1 MAYAKKYLSEFNSQS
16 GEQIYIEL
24 WEDGYDGS
32 VIEYPC
38 DSFNLQ
44 YIPQGDDPF
53 EMIYASQVNVELD
66 VTDNVEDMPD
76 FTTLNDRKYICKVIK
91 DSTLEWQGWVLSD
104 DVQFVFSTGLK
115 SLSFNAI
122 CGLGMLKDIT
132 FSESELTRTNVYK
145 SMLYC
150 ICKAISDIGMPTDNN
165 IFASVSI
172 YAEAMNDRN
181 DEPYFDPF
189 QQSFIQLSGIIENN
203 EYISSLDLLKN
214 ILLSFGCRLFYA
226 KGQWNIWQINQMAL
240 PNPYYTL
247 YDIDGAILSSGT
259 MDDISNVP
267 TDMIFVTGGQIKIF
281 KKGFNNIISRN
292 KIEYPENYIFNA
304 NLKLLSDT
312 GATPGWAKSN
322 GGSGAAFLIIKES
335 QEFNYWELELFS
347 AGDFAKVETTAP
359 FLISKYD
366 IINFKYS
373 VIDSTPATSPSGTA
387 TCKMVMILN
396 DGTNTYYVSNTTSG
410 TKKGTW
416 KIATGPITDYY
427 IVDGDPISVNKN
439 FDSFQA
445 PSTGTLYVGFILDS
459 ATGQNLLIGD
469 FRVTVDSDFK
479 EVIIESKIDN
489 TKAYTKSVE
498 FPFGVNSNVLG
509 RFSYKGFISDSNGN
523 MYVNWYNLER
533 PTDTYRSLAELMVK
547 NYVIQYRKNIINID
561 SSIEGLNSGFNRLSF
576 ADTDPAQIN
585 VEDNVYIIG
594 NSTITLDMNEMQG
607 TLLEVTDTDQNATI
621 TTTYVNRTK
630 GTEPTT
636 NCVDGASFEVVV
648 AGDISYALCEGGSVI
663 EFSGGIGPNT
673 IIGCIQF
680 GSLLPYFGN
689 GTPATIEQISY
700 GGPCG

>member
-24 WEDGYDGS
+24 WEDGYEGS

-53 EMIYASQVNVELD
+53 ETIYASQVNVELY

-132 FSESELTRTNVYK
+132 FSESALTRTNVYK

-181 DEPYFDPF
+181 DDPSFDPF

-214 ILLSFGCRLFYA
+214 ILKSFGCRLFYA

-292 KIEYPENYIFNA
+292 KIESPDNYIYNS
-304 NLKLLSDT
+304 NLKINDGT
-312 GATPGWAKSN
+312 NADGWAKSIT
-322 GGSGAAFLIIKES
+322 GSAFILLIIKEA
-335 QEFNYWELELFS
+335 QQFNYWQLQLN
-347 AGDFAKVETTAP
+347 AVGAFARIETITP
-359 FLISKYD
+359 FLIAQGDVIKFNYS
-366 IINFKYS
+366 IIDTPIAAPIVCKMIMVISNGTNSYFVTNASAGSSLQKGS
-373 VIDSTPATSPSGTA
+373 WQVLIPPVIDYYKVEGDGSTY
-387 TCKMVMILN
+387 
-396 DGTNTYYVSNTTSG
+396 TNKRFESLS
-410 TKKGTW
+410 
-416 KIATGPITDYY
+416 APIT
-427 IVDGDPISVNKN
+427 
-439 FDSFQA
+439 
-445 PSTGTLYVGFILDS
+445 GTVYVGFILDS
-459 ATGQNLLIGD
+459 TTADYLLIGD
-469 FRVTVDSDFK
+469 FNITVESPFK
-479 EVIIESKIDN
+479 EVLIVSKIDE

-509 RFSYKGFISDSNGN
+509 KFSYKGFVSDSTGN
-523 MYVNWYNLER
+523 MLVNWYNLER
-533 PTDTYRSLAELMVK
+533 PSDTYRSLAELMVK

-561 SSIEGLNSGFNRLSF
+561 SNIEGLNSGFNRLSF
-576 ADTDPAQIN
+576 TDIDPAQIN

-594 NSTITLDMNEMQG
+594 NSSITLDMNEMQG

-621 TTTYVNRTK
+621 TTTYVNRTT
-630 GTEPTT
+630 GTTPET
-636 NCVDGASFEVVV
+636 NCVNGASYEVL
-648 AGDISYALCEGGSVI
+648 ASGDISYFTCVGERIIQS
-663 EFSGGIGPNT
+663 SGFIGFNSIT
-673 IIGCIQF
+673 GCIEF
-680 GSLLPYFGN
+680 GSLMPHYGN
-689 GTPATIEQISY
+689 GTPATITDINY
-700 GGPCG
+700 GTPCG

>member
-1 MAYAKKYLSEFNSQS
+1 
-16 GEQIYIEL
+16 
-24 WEDGYDGS
+24 
-32 VIEYPC
+32 
-38 DSFNLQ
+38 
-44 YIPQGDDPF
+44 
-53 EMIYASQVNVELD
+53 
-66 VTDNVEDMPD
+66 
-76 FTTLNDRKYICKVIK
+76 
-91 DSTLEWQGWVLSD
+91 
-104 DVQFVFSTGLK
+104 
-115 SLSFNAI
+115 
-122 CGLGMLKDIT
+122 
-132 FSESELTRTNVYK
+132 
-145 SMLYC
+145 
-150 ICKAISDIGMPTDNN
+150 
-165 IFASVSI
+165 
-172 YAEAMNDRN
+172 
-181 DEPYFDPF
+181 
-189 QQSFIQLSGIIENN
+189 
-203 EYISSLDLLKN
+203 
-214 ILLSFGCRLFYA
+214 
-226 KGQWNIWQINQMAL
+226 
-240 PNPYYTL
+240 
-247 YDIDGAILSSGT
+247 
-259 MDDISNVP
+259 
-267 TDMIFVTGGQIKIF
+267 
-281 KKGFNNIISRN
+281 
-292 KIEYPENYIFNA
+292 
-304 NLKLLSDT
+304 
-312 GATPGWAKSN
+312 
-322 GGSGAAFLIIKES
+322 
-335 QEFNYWELELFS
+335 
-347 AGDFAKVETTAP
+347 
-359 FLISKYD
+359 
-366 IINFKYS
+366 
-373 VIDSTPATSPSGTA
+373 
-387 TCKMVMILN
+387 MVMILN
-396 DGTNTYYVSNTTSG
+396 DGINTYYVSNTTSG

-585 VEDNVYIIG
+585 VEDKVYLIG
-594 NSTITLDMNEMQG
+594 NTTISLDMNEFQG

-630 GTEPTT
+630 GTTPTT
-636 NCVDGASFEVVV
+636 NCADGVVYEVVV
-648 AGDISYALCEGGSVI
+648 AGDVSYALCEGESI
-663 EFSGGIGPNT
+663 IDFSGGIGPNV
-673 IIGCIQF
+673 IAECIQF